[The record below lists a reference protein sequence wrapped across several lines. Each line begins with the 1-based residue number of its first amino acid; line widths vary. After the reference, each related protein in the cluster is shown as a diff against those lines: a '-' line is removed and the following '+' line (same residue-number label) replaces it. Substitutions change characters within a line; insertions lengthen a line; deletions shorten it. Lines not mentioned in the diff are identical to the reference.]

1 MSCNGGGLHV
11 YDNPDDD
18 DDSLLGV
25 FCGHRFPWS
34 IHASGSNVYMKLIGV
49 EWRRDDVINLQFDVI
64 GNEFISHIFI
74 YHEISFGKINLQ

>member
-11 YDNPDDD
+11 YDSPKDD

-49 EWRRDDVINLQFDVI
+49 EWRQDDVINLQFDVI
-64 GNEFISHIFI
+64 GNALISNF
-74 YHEISFGKINLQ
+74 